1 MIVYIAG
8 PMSGIDNYNRPAF
21 FAAARQL
28 AEAGHV
34 PINPATLPTTLDD
47 KTYMPICTSMI
58 DGADAIYLLDG
69 WERSGGAMAEFAYAR
84 RQGKQIVTQASL
96 LGSRAALLDKNRDI
110 REAFM
115 GNINIPDTGR
125 YSSQPEEVEDIAP
138 ATKQKIA
145 EMFGQSVRIATPQP
159 RRKRKKYG
167 QTRRTIDVFLEMGI
181 HSVFL
186 NAPDVFGRDKATL
199 YDTMRK
205 AIDRNY
211 QDAPVQVMMRSGEA
225 GVWLMR
231 TDADLNQY

>member
-84 RQGKQIVTQASL
+84 RQGKQIFTQASL
-96 LGSRAALLDKNRDI
+96 LGNRAALQDRNRDI

-115 GNINIPDTGR
+115 GNIPETCR
-125 YSSQPEEVEDIAP
+125 QPEEIEGIDP

-145 EMFGQSVRIATPQP
+145 EMVGQSVRIATPQP
-159 RRKRKKYG
+159 RQKRKKYG

-181 HSVFL
+181 QSVFF

-205 AIDRNY
+205 SIDRNY

-231 TDADLNQY
+231 TDADPNQY

>member
-96 LGSRAALLDKNRDI
+96 LGSRAALPDRNRDI

-115 GNINIPDTGR
+115 GNMPETCR
-125 YSSQPEEVEDIAP
+125 QPEEIEGIDP

-181 HSVFL
+181 QSVFL

-205 AIDRNY
+205 SIDRNY

-231 TDADLNQY
+231 TDADPNQY

>member
-96 LGSRAALLDKNRDI
+96 LGSRAANRDI

-115 GNINIPDTGR
+115 DTNKNSR
-125 YSSQPEEVEDIAP
+125 QPEEIEGIDP

-181 HSVFL
+181 QSVFL

-205 AIDRNY
+205 SIDRNY

-231 TDADLNQY
+231 TDADPNQY

>member
-84 RQGKQIVTQASL
+84 RHGKQIVTQASL

-115 GNINIPDTGR
+115 DTNR
-125 YSSQPEEVEDIAP
+125 NSSLPEEIEGIDP

-159 RRKRKKYG
+159 RQKRKKYG

-205 AIDRNY
+205 SIDRNY

-231 TDADLNQY
+231 TDADPNQY

>member
-96 LGSRAALLDKNRDI
+96 LGNRAALPDRNRDI

-115 GNINIPDTGR
+115 GNMPETCR
-125 YSSQPEEVEDIAP
+125 QPEEIEGIDP
-138 ATKQKIA
+138 ETKQKIA

-159 RRKRKKYG
+159 RQKRKKYG

-181 HSVFL
+181 QSVFL

-205 AIDRNY
+205 SIDRNY

-231 TDADLNQY
+231 TDADPNQY

>member
-21 FAAARQL
+21 FNAARQL

-84 RQGKQIVTQASL
+84 RQGKRIFTQASL
-96 LGSRAALLDKNRDI
+96 LGNRAANRDI

-115 GNINIPDTGR
+115 DTNKNSR
-125 YSSQPEEVEDIAP
+125 QPEEIEGIDP
-138 ATKQKIA
+138 ETKQKIA

-159 RRKRKKYG
+159 RQKRKKYG
-167 QTRRTIDVFLEMGI
+167 QTRRIIDVFLEMGI
-181 HSVFL
+181 HSVFF

-199 YDTMRK
+199 YNTMRM

-211 QDAPVQVMMRSGEA
+211 QDAPVQVIMRSGEA

-231 TDADLNQY
+231 TDADPNQY